1 MKHRLVRTFRRAF
14 LPALLLLLPVAAFAF
29 ATSQAPAEF
38 PTTAPVRASDPQHII
53 PDDNPASYGNAR
65 TNSPDEQSKTLAP
78 AGPAAGSG
86 PVKIS
91 VAPAPFLSVTTG
103 DQLIREFIVQN
114 DSAEAVDVTFVMN
127 YTIGWRS
134 NAHKRSVTTSRK
146 IPAHSIQTVTIF
158 VPSYVE
164 QGSESIEIVNP
175 KIFVNGRL
183 FKPLPPGIFN
193 AGELN
198 WHFFTAPSSFSTC
211 EPVAEAIVKELS
223 NAFYPS
229 YRHYGEYQI
238 GISDSD
244 TVQWPAIPQ
253 FYQAKGILFRKTTD
267 KFSPDAERA
276 IRDAVML
283 GAAEFLFV
291 PRGSQRPEWAPAPAI
306 PGMPVVVPRGLGKTV
321 VLDEHYLFNP
331 TPNSG
336 QTPGERR
343 FPVDDEEDDEER
355 SFKPYASPRNA
366 DITAAINGNR
376 RMLDYLKEANLCL
389 VNPAEAFQMLPCVA
403 IPNLSFAV
411 VILALLAYIVVVGP
425 VNYFY
430 LVKRGKSILLLLLTV
445 PVISFVFVAI
455 VIVFVTLFEGWFS
468 RASAVGLTFL
478 DQQESMAYTRAAVNL
493 YAPVPV
499 GRLVFD
505 PADTV
510 SFASAK
516 DVNVHL
522 GRDQVVTGANRARI
536 PLVYG
541 VSRAEKR
548 LEQLKVSRNAGNTVS
563 VVNGLG
569 VPVKILAMR
578 TPDGK
583 HWLPP
588 SDVIQ
593 PGVSAELKPCTEKEK
608 EYRIPLKYRT
618 ISEPGEKGSLLCSVS
633 DDRVS
638 FLYEP
643 PKLDGTAKTA
653 TVMPTRENPV
663 EAHEQNASFQL
674 GRDQLFYA
682 AAVSLFEDASG
693 SGAGNLLR
701 NGNHC
706 PFAPKSD
713 SRADKLKQALE
724 NAPAEKLSP
733 FSGCISPGM
742 YVAETEQPLFYS
754 PGCTPLS
761 FRARHLVIG
770 TFTLQ
775 ESAHEN

>member
-1 MKHRLVRTFRRAF
+1 MTHRFSAAFRRAF
-14 LPALLLLLPVAAFAF
+14 LPALLLLPVAAFSF
-29 ATSQAPAEF
+29 ATSQAPAAF
-38 PTTAPVRASDPQHII
+38 PTTAPVREMDPPPAQ
-53 PDDNPASYGNAR
+53 DDESAQN
-65 TNSPDEQSKTLAP
+65 EQSKTLA
-78 AGPAAGSG
+78 PAAGSG

-91 VAPAPFLSVTTG
+91 VAPPPFLSVGSG
-103 DQLIREFIVQN
+103 DQIVREFVVQN
-114 DSAEAVDVTFVMN
+114 DSANPVDVTFVLN
-127 YTIGWRS
+127 YRIGWR
-134 NAHKRSVTTSRK
+134 NYFRRSVTTSRK
-146 IPAHSIQTVTIF
+146 VPAHSIQTIPVFLPTYM
-158 VPSYVE
+158 VSNP
-164 QGSESIEIVNP
+164 ESIEVSNP
-175 KIFVNGRL
+175 QIYVNGRP

-193 AGELN
+193 AGELS
-198 WHFFTAPSSFSTC
+198 WHFFPAPSSFSTC

-283 GAAEFLFV
+283 GAAEFLFI
-291 PRGSQRPEWAPAPAI
+291 PRGSQRPEWVPAPAV

-321 VLDEHYLFNP
+321 VLDERYLFNP
-331 TPNSG
+331 LPDSG
-336 QTPGERR
+336 QTPGGRR
-343 FPVDDEEDDEER
+343 FPVDDEEDEEER

-366 DITAAINGNR
+366 DVTAAINGNR

-445 PVISFVFVAI
+445 PVISLAFVAI

-499 GRLVFD
+499 GRLTFD

-516 DVNVHL
+516 DVNIRL

-588 SDVIQ
+588 SGVVQ
-593 PGVSAELKPCTEKEK
+593 PGVSAELKPCTEKEMS
-608 EYRIPLKYRT
+608 YSIPLKYRV
-618 ISEPGEKGSLLCSVS
+618 ISNPGEKGTLHCSVS
-633 DDRVS
+633 DGKVS
-638 FLYEP
+638 FLYES
-643 PKLDGTAKTA
+643 PKLNENDTAKTA
-653 TVMPTRENPV
+653 TAMPTREKPV
-663 EAHEQNASFQL
+663 GNMEQNAPSASFQL

-682 AAVSLFEDASG
+682 AAVSLYEDISG
-693 SGAGNLLR
+693 GGTGNLLR

-724 NAPAEKLSP
+724 SAPAEKLSP